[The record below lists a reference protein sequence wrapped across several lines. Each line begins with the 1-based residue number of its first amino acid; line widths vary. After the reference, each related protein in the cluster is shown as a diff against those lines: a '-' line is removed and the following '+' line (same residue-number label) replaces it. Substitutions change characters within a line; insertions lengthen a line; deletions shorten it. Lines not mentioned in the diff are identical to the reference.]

1 MRSPKSI
8 KIKSKRTPGTD
19 AQTTSWEFNT
29 YKSGGSISLPSK
41 EDVIQLIQACDI
53 RYFDHLATCEA
64 YKDAIFVL
72 WENEKGEAPA
82 RDAKDRFNYDLL
94 KQLRLEI
101 YHTEGGN
108 QYRKVLGITFHLTGS
123 KNSVVVSSYAA
134 HDWIDFEFPFIKV
147 LVQAIKHGQSKVK
160 MLKKSESEEFPGKI
174 TSHPKKKG
182 KLITIH
188 FQDDSNQGESPS
200 AQDPEARTATWDPT
214 VDVPNSDEVNEDD
227 DDVKSD
233 DGNNSIIAVNDGNE
247 LPTDTDSLLMQIE
260 NLRAE
265 NKSLITHK
273 DNLQNQ
279 VDNLT
284 ARIVQQE
291 HAIETLNYH
300 VNMMRGSIDH
310 ISSTKMSKKET
321 KKNSKKLE
329 IEDQS
334 PSNLQFSNGTLN
346 VQKPA
351 KRTDKPW
358 HNVCKSFN
366 KGSCTRKKCKFE
378 HKIVKTCYFYNQ
390 PDGCLKGKDCS
401 FLHIKST
408 KNDTKSQKS
417 QVHQNTLQ
425 ANAHNVK
432 PRNEM
437 QSAPNDNDNMAMKD
451 SFLEELGRKLLN
463 SWITNQTSQ
472 LQPCQPTA
480 YQPLTI
486 AEPQRV
492 IPWQTA
498 PQQQPSQMY
507 VQA

>member
-1 MRSPKSI
+1 MPALLIRHDQRHAFVALLANLFMIRLEERLLEASPDKPLIWMRFIDDVFFIWMHGEEKLKSFINHLNSSHETI
-8 KIKSKRTPGTD
+8 KF
-19 AQTTSWEFNT
+19 TSEQ
-29 YKSGGSISLPSK
+29 SRDSISFL
-41 EDVIQLIQACDI
+41 DVQVSAGVGGV
-53 RYFDHLATCEA
+53 LAT
-64 YKDAIFVL
+64 
-72 WENEKGEAPA
+72 
-82 RDAKDRFNYDLL
+82 DLFC
-94 KQLRLEI
+94 K
-101 YHTEGGN
+101 
-108 QYRKVLGITFHLTGS
+108 
-123 KNSVVVSSYAA
+123 
-134 HDWIDFEFPFIKV
+134 
-147 LVQAIKHGQSKVK
+147 
-160 MLKKSESEEFPGKI
+160 
-174 TSHPKKKG
+174 
-182 KLITIH
+182 
-188 FQDDSNQGESPS
+188 
-200 AQDPEARTATWDPT
+200 
-214 VDVPNSDEVNEDD
+214 
-227 DDVKSD
+227 
-233 DGNNSIIAVNDGNE
+233 
-247 LPTDTDSLLMQIE
+247 PTDTHQYL
-260 NLRAE
+260 
-265 NKSLITHK
+265 H
-273 DNLQNQ
+273 
-279 VDNLT
+279 LT

-300 VNMMRGSIDH
+300 VNMMRGCKDQ

-425 ANAHNVK
+425 ANAHDVK

>member
-1 MRSPKSI
+1 MLSPP
-8 KIKSKRTPGTD
+8 T
-19 AQTTSWEFNT
+19 QHTT
-29 YKSGGSISLPSK
+29 GSISNSPSSR
-41 EDVIQLIQACDI
+41 C
-53 RYFDHLATCEA
+53 
-64 YKDAIFVL
+64 
-72 WENEKGEAPA
+72 
-82 RDAKDRFNYDLL
+82 
-94 KQLRLEI
+94 
-101 YHTEGGN
+101 
-108 QYRKVLGITFHLTGS
+108 
-123 KNSVVVSSYAA
+123 
-134 HDWIDFEFPFIKV
+134 
-147 LVQAIKHGQSKVK
+147 
-160 MLKKSESEEFPGKI
+160 
-174 TSHPKKKG
+174 G

-265 NKSLITHK
+265 NKSLITQK

-300 VNMMRGSIDH
+300 VNMMRGSKDQ

-366 KGSCTRKKCKFE
+366 EGSCTRKKCKFE

-425 ANAHNVK
+425 ANAHDVK

-472 LQPCQPTA
+472 PQPCQPTA